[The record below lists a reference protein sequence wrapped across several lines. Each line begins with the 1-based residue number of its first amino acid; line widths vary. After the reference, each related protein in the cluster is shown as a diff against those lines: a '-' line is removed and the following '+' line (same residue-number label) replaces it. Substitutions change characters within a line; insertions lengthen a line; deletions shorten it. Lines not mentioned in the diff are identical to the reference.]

1 LIEPK
6 EVPDDELHGLVVGLD
21 RLRKPLFGLARDL
34 RVHLNA
40 SRLLVV
46 VIAVGMGPTI
56 PEDGGVVLFGTSH

>member
-1 LIEPK
+1 MEPK
-6 EVPDDELHGLVVGLD
+6 EVPDDELHGLVVGLES
-21 RLRKPLFGLARDL
+21 LRESLFGLARDP
-34 RVHLNA
+34 RVHLSA